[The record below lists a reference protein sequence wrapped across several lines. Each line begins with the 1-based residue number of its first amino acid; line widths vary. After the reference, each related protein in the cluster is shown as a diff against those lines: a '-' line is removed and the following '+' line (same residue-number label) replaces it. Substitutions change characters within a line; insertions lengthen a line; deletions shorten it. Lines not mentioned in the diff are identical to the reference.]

1 MSEVAQA
8 KKKGGGKLPIIMVV
22 VLALAG
28 GGFFAMSGNKKE
40 APKEEPEYQLGGI
53 ESLGEDFVV
62 NLAGDPNVFVSANIS
77 VHGEKDAHIADPSAG
92 KDDGHGGGKKEASYS
107 IARTAVIETIQAA
120 TLEDISTPEG
130 LKKLRREMATRINK
144 AIHQVHEMMPSEDGK
159 ESSDSKKK
167 KRKRDKDEEE
177 GHHEIKIDHEY
188 LDEIG
193 LDAEEGPVLKV
204 YFNKFVFQKY

>member
-28 GGFFAMSGNKKE
+28 GGFFAMSGNKKD
-40 APKEEPEYQLGGI
+40 APKEEPEYQLGAI

-77 VHGEKDAHIADPSAG
+77 VHAEKDAHIYDPVA
-92 KDDGHGGGKKEASYS
+92 KGGGKDSGKKENTYS
-107 IARTAVIETIQAA
+107 IARTAIIETIQAA
-120 TLEDISTPEG
+120 SLDDISTPEG
-130 LKKLRREMATRINK
+130 LKNLRRNMAARINK

-159 ESSDSKKK
+159 ESTSSKKK
-167 KRKRDKDEEE
+167 KRDRDKDDEKSSR
-177 GHHEIKIDHEY
+177 EIEIDHEY
-188 LDEIG
+188 LDEMG